1 MNYSKNVI
9 IKQIQLKYKITE
21 QQAEN
26 MYNEFEQSDD
36 IDTLASV
43 IFKPDNALEPD
54 AFCY

>member
-26 MYNEFEQSDD
+26 MYNEFEQSGD

-43 IFKPDNALEPD
+43 VFKPDNLLEPD
-54 AFCY
+54 ALCY

>member
-43 IFKPDNALEPD
+43 VFKPDYAPEPD
-54 AFCY
+54 AICY